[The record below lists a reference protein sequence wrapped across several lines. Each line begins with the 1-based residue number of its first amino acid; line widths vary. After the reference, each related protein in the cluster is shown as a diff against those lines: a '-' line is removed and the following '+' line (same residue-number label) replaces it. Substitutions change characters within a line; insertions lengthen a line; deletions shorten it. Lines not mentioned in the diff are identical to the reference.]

1 MWYYICRDFA
11 FTFAQKRRDNMKSEN
26 TNIYD
31 EVCEKSTDECKKE
44 ICDMIMSI
52 DNDKLVFYLYGFVK
66 STIEAWE

>member
-1 MWYYICRDFA
+1 
-11 FTFAQKRRDNMKSEN
+11 MKSEN